1 MIRIEVK
8 DGCTKVVK
16 DDSLGNPSIEL
27 GLAINGMVHYMQ
39 DYIGENYATDECE
52 LKIAECI
59 WLTNVAIKSGI
70 KNYLSRRRI

>member
-1 MIRIEVK
+1 MIKIEVK
-8 DGCTKVVK
+8 DECTKVIK

-27 GLAINGMVHYMQ
+27 GQAINGMVHYML
-39 DYIGENYATDECE
+39 DYLGENYAMDECE

-59 WLTNVAIKSGI
+59 WLTNVAIKSSI